1 MLIIFFYSSYS
12 FRKIHQLNFISL
24 SFNILKVIFL
34 LYLFPFAFTSCS
46 SSKRFTSE
54 EEYYEDEYDEV
65 EFKADIN
72 YVRVLLDEKPVSIN
86 FMVQSK
92 VYLLREN
99 DKIAEVNSGNII
111 EFYNEFEKVIAKI
124 GKKKISGK
132 YFQLISAESKEIKYN
147 DNSYM
152 GSLRVVEN
160 KGTVKIINFI
170 DVENYLKGVI
180 AKEMPLGKGNE
191 NFEALKAFTICARTY
206 TLMKMNQGNLLYD
219 IFPDTRDQVYGGIA
233 AEHNISNRAVKETEG
248 LILMFDGLPA
258 TVYYHSTCGGVNE
271 NVENVFPQK
280 PKSYLTSIEDGFNP
294 YCKISPRFEWKE
306 IYTQK
311 QFIEQLYNAKLI
323 DSKNYSNVEVNVASR
338 FASGRVDDLEI
349 IMEGERGREEIHLY
363 GNEIR
368 SKIRTPKKN
377 QLLWSTQFNI
387 SMMTNDNIVFKGK
400 GFGHG
405 VGLCQWGAIGQ
416 SRLGINFE
424 QILKHYYPG
433 TNLRRVDD

>member
-1 MLIIFFYSSYS
+1 MLTKSFCSSYT

-24 SFNILKVIFL
+24 SFNIYKVIFL
-34 LYLFPFAFTSCS
+34 LYLFSFPFTACS

-54 EEYYEDEYDEV
+54 EEYDEE
-65 EFKADIN
+65 EFKVDIN
-72 YVRVLLDEKPVSIN
+72 YVRVLLDEKPTSIN
-86 FMVQSK
+86 FLVQSK
-92 VYLLREN
+92 VNLLREN
-99 DKIAEVNSGNII
+99 NKIAEVNSGNTI
-111 EFYNEFEKVIAKI
+111 EFYNEYEKIIAKI
-124 GKKKISGK
+124 GRKKFSGK

-147 DNSYM
+147 GNSYM

-160 KGTVKIINFI
+160 RGTVKIINFV

-206 TLMKMNQGNLLYD
+206 TFMKMNRGNLLYD
-219 IFPDTRDQVYGGIA
+219 IFPDTRDQVYGGST

-248 LILMFDGLPA
+248 LILMFDGKPA

-280 PKSYLTSIEDGFNP
+280 PKTYLTSIEDGYNP
-294 YCKISPRFEWKE
+294 YCKISPRFEWVE

-323 DSKNYSNVEVNVASR
+323 GSKNYSNVEVKVASR

-349 IMEGERGREEIHLY
+349 IIEGERGKEEIHLY

-377 QLLWSTQFNI
+377 KLLWSTQFI
-387 SMMTNDNIVFKGK
+387 LRKKTNNNIVIEGK

-416 SRLGINFE
+416 SRQGINFK
-424 QILKHYYPG
+424 QILNHYFPG
-433 TNLRRVDD
+433 TNLRRVND

>member
-1 MLIIFFYSSYS
+1 
-12 FRKIHQLNFISL
+12 
-24 SFNILKVIFL
+24 
-34 LYLFPFAFTSCS
+34 LFTACS

-54 EEYYEDEYDEV
+54 EEYNDE
-65 EFKADIN
+65 EFKAAIN
-72 YVRVLLDEKPVSIN
+72 YVRVLLDEKPFSIN

-99 DKIAEVNSGNII
+99 NKIAEVNSGNTI
-111 EFYNEFEKVIAKI
+111 EFYNEYERIIAKI
-124 GKKKISGK
+124 GRKNFSGK
-132 YFQLISAESKEIKYN
+132 YFQLISAEGKEIKYN

-160 KGTVKIINFI
+160 RGSVKIINFV

-206 TLMKMNQGNLLYD
+206 TLMKMNKGNLLYD
-219 IFPDTRDQVYGGIA
+219 IFPDTRDQVYGGST

-248 LILMFDGLPA
+248 LILLFDGKPA
-258 TVYYHSTCGGVNE
+258 TVYYHSTCGGTSE
-271 NVENVFPQK
+271 KVENVFPQK
-280 PKSYLTSIEDGFNP
+280 PKTYLTSIKDGFNP
-294 YCKISPRFEWKE
+294 YCKISPRFEWEE
-306 IYTQK
+306 IYTQQ

-323 DSKNYSNVEVNVASR
+323 DSKKYFSVEVNVANR

-349 IMEGERGREEIHLY
+349 IIEGERGMEEVHLY

-368 SKIRTPKKN
+368 SKIRTPNKN

-387 SMMTNDNIVFKGK
+387 RMMPNDNIVIKGK

-416 SRLGINFE
+416 SRQGIDFE
-424 QILKHYYPG
+424 QILNHYFPG
-433 TNLRRVDD
+433 TNLRRVND